1 MDTFK
6 KTLGIIDKKF
16 NFRIY
21 FLFILIIFSMFLEML
36 SIGTLIPFFDV
47 ILSNED
53 DNFLYHI
60 SKFLSI
66 DKGLLVQF
74 SLIFLAIVFIL
85 KTILVSIII
94 YYKHNFILK
103 LNINLARRIINK
115 ITNTNNEKLKKKYVY
130 KNMFNLLFFALDLE
144 NPFKIIKLY
153 CDLC

>member
-1 MDTFK
+1 MIFK

-60 SKFLSI
+60 SKF
-66 DKGLLVQF
+66 F
-74 SLIFLAIVFIL
+74 E
-85 KTILVSIII
+85 
-94 YYKHNFILK
+94 H
-103 LNINLARRIINK
+103 
-115 ITNTNNEKLKKKYVY
+115 
-130 KNMFNLLFFALDLE
+130 
-144 NPFKIIKLY
+144 
-153 CDLC
+153 